1 MLDEIRRK
9 VRREEEGEEDA
20 QGNSA
25 REVGERM
32 KGGAVRLER
41 SPCVSRESECEQEL
55 VQEAMSRGTGERV
68 LSFETRR
75 GLRRTVAEARVLRN
89 EDHPAQSTG
98 SVLF

>member
-41 SPCVSRESECEQEL
+41 SPCVSRER
-55 VQEAMSRGTGERV
+55 M
-68 LSFETRR
+68 
-75 GLRRTVAEARVLRN
+75 
-89 EDHPAQSTG
+89 
-98 SVLF
+98 